1 MMKEAS
7 PLIWDDLRHLYSERR
22 LNLRED
28 KVTIWKEEK
37 KKDKSGTCW
46 NVQQRYSNIYKTNC
60 IKYNKQE
67 FVEEYTGIETEN
79 WAK

>member
-1 MMKEAS
+1 MK
-7 PLIWDDLRHLYSERR
+7 RR
-22 LNLRED
+22 
-28 KVTIWKEEK
+28 K